1 MPQFAVSLSDCF
13 QVNLLYSG
21 DGIVKNFRGGSS
33 AEKKHK
39 SNSWLKKSMIV
50 ASAMAGTY
58 LTLAIVIVVVFAST
72 NGTALPAPE
81 YISPPPPPPPE
92 VTGIVLDPYQPEV
105 EITPHIPPTN
115 IVADEGSFLR
125 PPARTNFLL
134 AGIDNFNLADAIMV
148 GTFYRDTG
156 EIRLMSIPRDMYTR
170 IPEHRMQ
177 EMRAAGL
184 RPPRSM
190 KINAVR
196 SVGGRTHGIRY
207 LNDQLGEMLGVD
219 FHFYVEIELAAFR
232 RIVDAIGGVTMYI
245 PRHLRYRDPL
255 QNLNINVP
263 AGYQHLDGRM
273 AEGVVRF
280 RSFPTGDLMRNQ
292 MQMEFMSQLIK
303 QTLTREALMNDPLAL
318 ANVIINDVRTNA
330 SIVEIAR
337 YLPYIDGI
345 SSESIHTFT
354 MPGRAANRN
363 GISWFI
369 PNADELPAT
378 VNQVFFAH

>member
-1 MPQFAVSLSDCF
+1 VFS
-13 QVNLLYSG
+13 SG
-21 DGIVKNFRGGSS
+21 QKFSTGKKQKN
-33 AEKKHK
+33 
-39 SNSWLKKSMIV
+39 NSWIKKSMIV
-50 ASAMAGTY
+50 AAAMAGTY
-58 LTLAIVIVVVFAST
+58 LTLAIVIVVVFANT
-72 NGTALPAPE
+72 NGSVPISPPPE
-81 YISPPPPPPPE
+81 YIPSPPPPPAE
-92 VTGIVLDPYQPEV
+92 VSGIVLDPYQPDI
-105 EITPHIPPTN
+105 EIRPHIPPAN
-115 IVADEGSFLR
+115 ILSDEGSFLR
-125 PPARTNFLL
+125 PPARTHFLL

-170 IPEHRMQ
+170 IPEHRLQ
-177 EMRAAGL
+177 EMRADGL

-207 LNDQLGEMLGVD
+207 LNDQLGEMLGVE
-219 FHFYVEIELAAFR
+219 FHFYVEVELAAFR

-245 PRHLRYRDPL
+245 PRNLRYRDPL

-292 MQMEFMSQLIK
+292 MQMEFMSQLLK
-303 QTLTREALMNDPLAL
+303 QTLTREALMNDPLEL
-318 ANVIINDVRTNA
+318 ADVILSDVRTNA
-330 SIVEIAR
+330 TLVDIAR
-337 YLPYIDGI
+337 YLRYIGGV

-354 MPGRAANRN
+354 MPGRPANRN

-369 PNADELPAT
+369 PDANELPAM